1 MDPPIYFI
9 HLSRRHDRLEAA
21 KAKFDPHL
29 WERLRQVEA
38 IDGRLPKEQLLE
50 RLRVLGGRPCPNW
63 VISNDSDPVLY
74 RRPGTGLPYEGRLG
88 MLQVPYNARWYK
100 QPQTVGSIACGAS
113 HHEAWRA
120 VASAPEPW
128 AVILEDD
135 QALPS
140 ASALSRFAAD
150 IEALGGF
157 DIAYLFKMPAALMG
171 PQNKS
176 TPRMQPLRWQFG
188 AQAYALSRTFAAAL
202 VELSLPQ
209 CLTVPDEFINWAY
222 NPEGHP
228 RREQWERCFGRPRSG
243 RRAFVYVGE
252 EEAVVEHL
260 KTPSDLQ
267 HKDPGEDAEAKAT
280 VLWLEEQLS
289 EAPPRVIAGEDAEV
303 LAAIGALAVCIWLLL
318 LTLRRQICRR
328 ALRGVVG
335 HGSEHDA

>member
-9 HLSRRHDRLEAA
+9 HLARRRDRLEAA

-29 WERLRQVEA
+29 WERLRHVEA
-38 IDGRLPKEQLLE
+38 IDGRLPREQLLE
-50 RLRVLGGRPCPNW
+50 RLRALGGRPCPNW
-63 VISNDSDPVLY
+63 VISNDSDPVLF
-74 RRPGTGLPYEGRLG
+74 RRPGTGVPYEGRLG
-88 MLQVPYNARWYK
+88 TLHVPYNARWYK

-140 ASALSRFAAD
+140 AMALSRFAAD

-171 PQNKS
+171 QQNTS
-176 TPRMQPLRWQFG
+176 NPRMQPLRWQFG

-202 VELSLPQ
+202 VEFNLPH
-209 CLTVPDEFINWAY
+209 CLTVPDEFMNWAY
-222 NPEGHP
+222 NPTGHP
-228 RREQWERCFGRPRSG
+228 RHEQWERCFGRPQSG

-252 EEAVVEHL
+252 ETVVEHL

-267 HKDPGEDAEAKAT
+267 HKDPEADAEAKAT
-280 VLWLEEQLS
+280 VVWLEEQLG
-289 EAPPRVIAGEDAEV
+289 ETPPRALADGSAEV
-303 LAAIGALAVCIWLLL
+303 WSAIAALAALVCLLL
-318 LTLRRQICRR
+318 LWVRRQTCRR
-328 ALRGVVG
+328 VFRGKVG
-335 HGSEHDA
+335 HFSEHDA